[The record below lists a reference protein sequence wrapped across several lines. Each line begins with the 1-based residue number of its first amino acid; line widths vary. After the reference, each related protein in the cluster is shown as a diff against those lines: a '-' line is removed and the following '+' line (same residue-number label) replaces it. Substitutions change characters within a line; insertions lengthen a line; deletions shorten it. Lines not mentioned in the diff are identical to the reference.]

1 MISKQN
7 VDIAVIRHC
16 IVAKKKKRKKKK
28 KNTAFRRIKKI
39 IMTEILVNLVLSD
52 LKPGSHTYDANSN
65 ANANANA
72 RKVHTLNAN
81 ASTFKYA
88 RAIEY
93 PKMTDEVN
101 PGGMEYSFHAS
112 RVDFVSHLGI
122 LNCACVFKCACVFI

>member
-1 MISKQN
+1 
-7 VDIAVIRHC
+7 
-16 IVAKKKKRKKKK
+16 
-28 KNTAFRRIKKI
+28 
-39 IMTEILVNLVLSD
+39 MTEILVNLVLSD
-52 LKPGSHTYDANSN
+52 VKPGSHTYDANAN

-101 PGGMEYSFHAS
+101 PGGME
-112 RVDFVSHLGI
+112 RVFFI
-122 LNCACVFKCACVFI
+122 LRLRYTG

>member
-7 VDIAVIRHC
+7 VDIAVIRYC
-16 IVAKKKKRKKKK
+16 IVAKKKKK
-28 KNTAFRRIKKI
+28 KNTAFRRIKII

-52 LKPGSHTYDANSN
+52 VKPGSHTYDANAN

-101 PGGMEYSFHAS
+101 PGGME
-112 RVDFVSHLGI
+112 RVFFI
-122 LNCACVFKCACVFI
+122 LRLRYTG